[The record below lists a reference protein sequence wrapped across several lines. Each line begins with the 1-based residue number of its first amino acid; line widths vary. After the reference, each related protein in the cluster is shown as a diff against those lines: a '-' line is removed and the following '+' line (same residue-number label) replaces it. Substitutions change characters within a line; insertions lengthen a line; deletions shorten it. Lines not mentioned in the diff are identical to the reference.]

1 MRRLD
6 DPQQIRATQTAVLTV
21 SSTIRVLLFLVAGT
35 YFNSSLL
42 LLVLALLPAMALG
55 LYLGH
60 RITLKLDRKRFL
72 QVLYGVLLLTGSS
85 LLWRAL

>member
-1 MRRLD
+1 
-6 DPQQIRATQTAVLTV
+6 VLTV
-21 SSTIRVLLFLVAGT
+21 SSTIRVALFAAAGT
-35 YFNSSLL
+35 YFDLRLL

-55 LYLGH
+55 LYIGH
-60 RITLKLDRKRFL
+60 RITLRMDRKRFL